1 LGLDCLL
8 NISTLICCLLCD
20 NIHLLLSLCDAK
32 KDHLGRKNRRKAVF
46 SLLAL
51 NLRTIAYIDGF
62 NLYYSLLR
70 HSGHKWLDVVKL
82 IENILHA
89 QDPKTQL
96 LRVKFFTAPVLANFA
111 RHGQKSPE
119 AQSAFWRALETRH
132 QGKFEVI
139 KGRHSSEPV
148 NLPMMIPG
156 AKLDRAKTTRVWT
169 LSEKQ
174 TDVNLTLQAYKD
186 AISGS
191 LDQVVLVTNDSD
203 FEPVVKAIRD
213 DTGIRVGLILPLPA
227 ATDEHRRPS
236 ASLTRHAHWTRKHIL
251 DTELA
256 AAQMPAVVPTRKKAI
271 RKPGHW

>member
-1 LGLDCLL
+1 LL
-8 NISTLICCLLCD
+8 PFD
-20 NIHLLLSLCDAK
+20 NIVLLLSLCDAL

-96 LRVKFFTAPVLANFA
+96 LCVKFFTAPVLANFA

-139 KGRHSSEPV
+139 KGRHSSEEV
-148 NLPMMIPG
+148 NLPLVISG
-156 AKLDRAKTTRVWT
+156 AKLNRAKTAHVWT
-169 LSEKQ
+169 LNEKQ
-174 TDVNLTLQAYKD
+174 TDVNLTLHAYKD
-186 AISGS
+186 AISGAV
-191 LDQVVLVTNDSD
+191 DQVVLVTNDSD
-203 FEPVVKAIRD
+203 FAPVVDAIRH
-213 DTGIRVGLILPLPA
+213 DTSTRVGLILPLPA
-227 ATDEHRRPS
+227 ASGKHRRPS
-236 ASLTRHAHWTRKHIL
+236 VSLTRHAHWTRTHIL
-251 DTELA
+251 DAELI
-256 AAQMPAVVPTRKKAI
+256 AAQMPPVVPTRKKPI
-271 RKPGHW
+271 LKPNHW